1 MARNLADLD
10 RELARLIAERIRML
24 AGAEGGEAG
33 APRASSAPEGVPE
46 ALWRGVLDG
55 TAAAAAEARPKTI
68 ADPSPRKV
76 AIIGRH
82 GIMGSFM
89 AARLEAYGHEV
100 SGTGR
105 AGWGGE
111 LEPLLAEADL
121 VIVSVPI
128 DRVDEIVRRAAAH
141 MRPGAALAD
150 VTSLKRGPVAAMME
164 AHPGPVVGLHPM
176 FGPGPSTFLSQIVVV
191 CPGRGE
197 DECRW
202 LVDLME
208 ADGARIVRSTP
219 EEHDKMMIAVQAAR
233 HFTTVAM
240 GVFLAT
246 EGVDIARS
254 LDFASPVY
262 RLEMDM
268 IGRLF
273 AQDAWLYVDIMMA
286 TDERKKA
293 ITRLAAT
300 YTRLAEAV
308 AAGERDALI
317 AEFDAVKTGLG
328 PEAAR
333 ALEESNR
340 VIEAFAA
347 ILASR

>member
-1 MARNLADLD
+1 MARDLKDVD
-10 RELARLIAERIRML
+10 RELARLLAERIRVL
-24 AGAEGGEAG
+24 AEAG
-33 APRASSAPEGVPE
+33 GSAPDASAAPDDVPPS
-46 ALWRGVLDG
+46 LWRGVLAG
-55 TAAAAAEARPKTI
+55 TAAAAAEARPKEL
-68 ADPSPRKV
+68 ADPEPRNV
-76 AIIGRH
+76 VIIGRR

-89 AARLEAYGHEV
+89 AARLEAYGHKV

-111 LEPLLAEADL
+111 LEPLLENADL

-128 DRVDEIVRRAAAH
+128 DRVEEIVRRAAEH

-150 VTSLKRGPVAAMME
+150 VTSVKRGPVAAMMDS
-164 AHPGPVVGLHPM
+164 HSGPVLGLHPM
-176 FGPGPSTFLSQIVVV
+176 FGPGPVTFLSQIVVV

-197 DECRW
+197 DEYEW
-202 LVDLME
+202 LIRVME
-208 ADGARIVRSTP
+208 ADGARLVRSTP
-219 EEHDKMMIAVQAAR
+219 DEHDRMMIAVQAAR
-233 HFTTVAM
+233 HFATVAM

-246 EGVDIARS
+246 EGVDVARS

-262 RLEMDM
+262 RLEIDM

-286 TDERKKA
+286 TSERKEA

-308 AAGERDALI
+308 AGGDRDALM
-317 AEFDAVKTGLG
+317 AEFDSVKNTLG

-340 VIEAFAA
+340 VIEAFAG
-347 ILASR
+347 ILATR